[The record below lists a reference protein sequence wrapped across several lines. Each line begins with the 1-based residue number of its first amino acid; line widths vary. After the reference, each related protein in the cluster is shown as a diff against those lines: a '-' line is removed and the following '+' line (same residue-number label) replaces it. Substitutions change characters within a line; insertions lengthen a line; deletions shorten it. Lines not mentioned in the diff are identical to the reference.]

1 MLKTKNIAT
10 VNYFATMRVATTE
23 NLANTEKVPQIKE
36 NNPMPGKII
45 EEPGLSFISNFWPFQ
60 F

>member
-36 NNPMPGKII
+36 KIT
-45 EEPGLSFISNFWPFQ
+45 PCLAKSLRSLV
-60 F
+60 